1 MRFTPVS
8 EEQAQTVNLFPKGI
22 YDAVVK
28 IVLEK
33 TSKTSGN
40 PMFEVEL
47 TVYGPEGKERN
58 VRDYIVC
65 TDAGQAKLQRF
76 CKACGQWDAYQS
88 GELCGD
94 TFSDAS
100 LRVKLGIDEG
110 TGEYPPKNKVVD
122 YLPTPP
128 KAAAELEGVSA
139 AQRKAGG
146 NLPDGD
152 IPF

>member
-28 IVLEK
+28 AAVEK
-33 TSKTSGN
+33 TSKTSNN

-47 TVYGPEGKERN
+47 TVYGPEGKERS
-58 VRDYIVC
+58 VRDYLVC
-65 TDAGQAKLQRF
+65 TDGGQAKIQRF
-76 CKACGQWDAYQS
+76 CKAAGQWDAYQS

-94 TFSDAS
+94 TFNNSS

-110 TGEYPPKNKVVD
+110 TGEFPPKNKVVD
-122 YLPTPP
+122 YLPPTP
-128 KAAAELEGVSA
+128 KAPAEVAGVSA
-139 AQRKAGG
+139 VQRKAASG
-146 NLPDGD
+146 LPDAD